1 MRGALSCSPMA
12 APLGELAGVGTNGG
26 TLRDFGVW
34 QRGGGR
40 MGPAG
45 AALGERPAPELAAGP
60 TGREG
65 GSGLRGAAASSPRRA
80 GRVRR

>member
-45 AALGERPAPELAAGP
+45 AALGERPAQLAAGP